1 MGRVAEQYIS
11 SIYIYTLNYQ
21 KVMVSSVQTII
32 SGDSE
37 FWDPLVACRHPQ
49 TITIWHHGFEQQK
62 YAKLAVSTGVGTP
75 HMNQHGNTEND
86 GILWIL
92 PHSLFGLYVQFL
104 EKTNPAQEAM
114 KLHQGTKIHRLSR
127 DHLIGTEQVQSCICR
142 DRQHKPQSQGDW
154 HQNSMANCWQL
165 HLEKSFGVRWCL
177 FGKEGLVHPSLT
189 LCVLKPREVSGEC
202 STNQPVAKK
211 DADGHKSCCYRIEFL
226 PVLPVLQGVG
236 FNLVLQKKPP
246 KPSKNWLPSARD
258 CNFEVSMCKPSR
270 GL

>member
-1 MGRVAEQYIS
+1 
-11 SIYIYTLNYQ
+11 
-21 KVMVSSVQTII
+21 
-32 SGDSE
+32 
-37 FWDPLVACRHPQ
+37 
-49 TITIWHHGFEQQK
+49 
-62 YAKLAVSTGVGTP
+62 
-75 HMNQHGNTEND
+75 
-86 GILWIL
+86 
-92 PHSLFGLYVQFL
+92 
-104 EKTNPAQEAM
+104 M
-114 KLHQGTKIHRLSR
+114 KLHQGTKIHRPSR

-258 CNFEVSMCKPSR
+258 CNFEVSICKPSR